1 MKNTTVGHLV
11 LQTVCLGVLLYDN
24 QIYTLLLVLKHR
36 QQTFGREKATFVAKV
51 FVSFTWA
58 NTSLGAS

>member
-24 QIYTLLLVLKHR
+24 QIYTLLFVLKHR
-36 QQTFGREKATFVAKV
+36 KQTFGREKATFVAKV
-51 FVSFTWA
+51 FVSFT
-58 NTSLGAS
+58 